1 MHLSDGF
8 VPMDWCA
15 AGYVLTAILVGIGL
29 RRLREEDLPKIALM
43 TAAFFVTSS
52 IHVKMG
58 PTSVHAVMTG
68 LVGALL
74 GGEAAL
80 AIFVGLLMQA
90 MLLSH
95 GGFTTLGIN
104 AVSRCPGVRP
114 ALRHRLSPTARLAC
128 GSPQCAKR
136 RDTLRSLRRGSAS
149 AVTLMT
155 SILLQGAVLYL
166 AVSDMT
172 GIAAVWVLVAHAVL
186 AVIEGIPDRRHR
198 RLPSTA

>member
-1 MHLSDGF
+1 MMICVDSCDDSPRTYAVILFAMHLSDGF

-15 AGYVLTAILVGIGL
+15 AGYLVTAILIGIGL

-58 PTSVHAVMTG
+58 PTTVHAVMTG
-68 LVGALL
+68 LVGAVL

-90 MLLSH
+90 ILLSH

-104 AVSRCPGVRP
+104 AVSLSVP
-114 ALRHRLSPTARLAC
+114 ALLFGTGFRRLLAW
-128 GSPQCAKR
+128 PAIR
-136 RDTLRSLRRGSAS
+136 RNASGASMRALVRGS
-149 AVTLMT
+149 
-155 SILLQGAVLYL
+155 GR
-166 AVSDMT
+166 
-172 GIAAVWVLVAHAVL
+172 
-186 AVIEGIPDRRHR
+186 ER
-198 RLPSTA
+198 